1 MVTKTP
7 CHFCSSHCGMLVNI
21 ENNRAVKLV
30 EAPCERS
37 CPAGIDVPRY
47 MRLIADGR
55 FDEAIR
61 AIREKVPFP
70 GVLGCICT
78 HPCEAECYR
87 SESDEAL
94 SIRALKAFVSKHD
107 TGARK
112 EKPKVAEPNGKKV
125 AIVGSGPAGLTAG
138 YYLARLGY
146 GGTVFE
152 ALPAAGGML
161 RVGIPEYR
169 LPREVLDREIEEIKS
184 AGVEIKTNSKVGSL
198 DMLFGQG
205 YNAVF
210 VAVGAHQGVKLPIPG
225 SELNGVLIG
234 ISFLKNMNMG
244 VESKIGKRVV
254 VLGGG
259 NVAFDCARTALR
271 LGATDVHMACLESR
285 DNMVATTEEIEQGE
299 AEGITIHNSQTFTQI
314 MGKDGQVSGV
324 ECLNVRSFAFDSE
337 GELHVD
343 SIAGSE
349 HVLPAD
355 TVIFAVGQVPEL
367 ERIEGISEI
376 KASRQPTLIAD
387 SVTMMTVKEGVY
399 AGGDAVTGPASVIEA
414 IADGRRAAIS
424 IDKFLGGRGD
434 INEVLASPP
443 VEMSPSGIGEVE
455 GFKYR
460 LPVNMIPVAERTE
473 SFVQVELGFDQE
485 KAIEEARRCLWCDL
499 ADGDP
504 EHPISHG
511 WSCKRGRAHTA
522 RRFVS

>member
-30 EAPCERS
+30 EAPCELS

-47 MRLIADGR
+47 LRLIADGR
-55 FDEAIR
+55 FGEAINV
-61 AIREKVPFP
+61 IREKVPFP
-70 GVLGCICT
+70 AVLGCICT
-78 HPCEAECYR
+78 HPCEVECR
-87 SESDEAL
+87 RGESDEAL
-94 SIRALKAFVSKHD
+94 SIRALKAFASKHD
-107 TGARK
+107 TGVWRK
-112 EKPKVAEPNGKKV
+112 KPKVAEPNGKKV
-125 AIVGSGPAGLTAG
+125 AIVGSGPAGLTTG

-146 GGTVFE
+146 GVTVFE
-152 ALPAAGGML
+152 ALPQAGGML

-184 AGVEIKTNSKVGSL
+184 AGVEIKTNSKVESIEK
-198 DMLFGQG
+198 LFEQE
-205 YNAVF
+205 YQAIF
-210 VAVGAHQGVKLPIPG
+210 IAVGAHQGVKLPIPG
-225 SELNGVLIG
+225 SELNGVILG

-244 VESKIGKRVV
+244 VESKIGKKVV

-271 LGATDVHMACLESR
+271 LGATDVHIACLESR

-299 AEGITIHNSQTFTQI
+299 AEGITIHNSRTFTRI
-314 MGKDGQVSGV
+314 VGNDGQVSGV
-324 ECLNVRSFAFDSE
+324 ECLNVRSFTFDSA
-337 GELHVD
+337 GIANVD
-343 SIAGSE
+343 AIAGSE
-349 HVLPAD
+349 HILPAD

-367 ERIEGISEI
+367 EPIEGISEI
-376 KASRQPTLIAD
+376 KASRQSILIAD
-387 SVTMMTVKEGVY
+387 SVTMMTAKEGVY

-424 IDKFLGGRGD
+424 IDKYLGGEGD
-434 INEVLASPP
+434 IDGVPASTS
-443 VEMSPSGIGEVE
+443 VDISPSGIGEVE

-473 SFVQVELGFDQE
+473 GFVQVELGFDQE

-511 WSCKRGRAHTA
+511 WSCKRGGAHTA
-522 RRFVS
+522 RRFVA